1 MKHKLFSMST
11 ARAAIAGA
19 AVIGI
24 VVAFVG
30 TLDEVE
36 RVPLPSLP
44 RLVFAV
50 VLLFAGQLAALG
62 GWGILI
68 PAGTTRALA
77 PGYFLA
83 QLAKYVPGSVW
94 QGVGQVMDAVRLG
107 SGRGAATVAY
117 MVQMVTQTVAG
128 FVLAILVLLARP
140 SGWLLAAGIVSPLSV
155 VLLNRRWMQLAL
167 RPLSRVA
174 PGRIGHLS
182 DTVVDQASILR
193 AAGLT
198 LVAMLLISLSFPVLL
213 LGEVGARAVLAAAGA
228 FSLSWVIGLLVVP
241 VPSGLGIRELV
252 LVGALGGDHGTAAV
266 LAAAV
271 VLRLLVI
278 VVEGL
283 LALMS
288 RMVPAPART

>member
-140 SGWLLAAGIVSPLSV
+140 SGWLLAAAIVSPLSV

-167 RPLSRVA
+167 RLLSRVS
-174 PGRIGHLS
+174 PGRLGHLS